1 MTSTRKRRFAVMI
14 ALVLLTLAIF
24 VLSISC
30 GSVTIEVKE
39 VVKSLL
45 GIKIDNQSHS
55 SIITNIRLPRA
66 LATLVGGA
74 CLAISGL
81 LLQIFFKNPIVEP
94 YVLGISS
101 GATLFVG
108 ATVLG
113 GITLGVK
120 AVTPMYLFIGAFSG
134 SMVVMGIVVFAARR
148 VKSITTLLIIGMMT
162 GFLCSSLTSIMIA
175 FADKEKVHGFLM
187 WTMGSFSGLSWTQ
200 VKYMII
206 IGTPLILSS
215 YMITKPLN
223 ALLLGEKYAVSLGVD
238 MVMIQRLIVILASVM
253 TAVVTA
259 FTGPIAFIGLAVPHI
274 MRLILKTSDSKILIP
289 TVALGGAFMTG
300 ACDFC
305 ARMLMAPIEL
315 PLSSVTSLI
324 GAPIV
329 VYLLMKKENAL

>member
-1 MTSTRKRRFAVMI
+1 MTNIKERRVAVFTI
-14 ALVLLTLAIF
+14 LAALTLLILI
-24 VLSISC
+24 LSISC
-30 GSVTIEVKE
+30 GSVTIEIKD

-45 GIKIDNQSHS
+45 GMKIDNESHR

-66 LATLVGGA
+66 LATLVGGG

-120 AVTPMYLFIGAFSG
+120 AVTPMYLFVGAFVG
-134 SMVVMGIVVFAARR
+134 SMIVMGIVVFAARR

-162 GFLCSSLTSIMIA
+162 GFICSSLTSIMIA

-200 VKYMII
+200 VKYIII
-206 IGTPLILSS
+206 IGLPLIACS
-215 YMITKPLN
+215 YLITKPLN
-223 ALLLGEKYAVSLGVD
+223 ALLLGEKYATSLGVD
-238 MVMIQRLIVILASVM
+238 MVSIQRLIVVLASVM

-259 FTGPIAFIGLAVPHI
+259 FTGPVAFIGLAVPHI
-274 MRLILKTSDSKILIP
+274 MRLLLKTSDSKVLIP
-289 TVALGGAFMTG
+289 SVALGGALMTG

-305 ARMLMAPIEL
+305 ARMIMAPIEL